1 MIPKRQIKAMNK
13 EATKIRRK
21 SELLASV
28 NKHRAALSKELNI
41 SSERVVVFGKNMALL
56 GGALYV
62 GYTVLDRFLEAKL
75 KTEKKEDKPNK
86 FETLNKLILPFL
98 ALALQQGSTILLKRA
113 RVMLIDYLEEKN
125 KEDV

>member
-1 MIPKRQIKAMNK
+1 MNK

-28 NKHRAALSKELNI
+28 NRHRDALGKELNI
-41 SSERVVVFGKNMALL
+41 SSERIVVFGKNMALL

-86 FETLNKLILPFL
+86 FETLNKMVLPFL
-98 ALALQQGSTILLKRA
+98 ALALQQGSTVLLKRA
-113 RVMLIDYLEEKN
+113 RVMLIDYLEEKH

>member
-1 MIPKRQIKAMNK
+1 MNK

-28 NKHRAALSKELNI
+28 NRHRDALGKELNI
-41 SSERVVVFGKNMALL
+41 SSERIVVFGKNMALL

-75 KTEKKEDKPNK
+75 KTEKKDDKPNK

>member
-1 MIPKRQIKAMNK
+1 MMNK

-41 SSERVVVFGKNMALL
+41 SSDRLVVFGKNMALL
-56 GGALYV
+56 GGALYI

-75 KTEKKEDKPNK
+75 KTEKKIIKPNK
-86 FETLNKLILPFL
+86 FETLNKMILPIL
-98 ALALQQGSTILLKRA
+98 AMALQQGSTILLRRA
-113 RVMLIDYLEEKN
+113 RVMLIDYLEERE

>member
-1 MIPKRQIKAMNK
+1 MNK

-21 SELLASV
+21 GELLASV
-28 NKHRAALSKELNI
+28 NRHRDALSKELNI
-41 SSERVVVFGKNMALL
+41 SSERIVVFGKNMALL
-56 GGALYV
+56 GGALYI

>member
-1 MIPKRQIKAMNK
+1 MNK

-21 SELLASV
+21 SELLASAK
-28 NKHRAALSKELNI
+28 KHQASLSKELNI
-41 SSERVVVFGKNMALL
+41 SSERVVVFGKNMAVL

-86 FETLNKLILPFL
+86 FETLNKMILPFL
-98 ALALQQGSTILLKRA
+98 ALALQQGSTVLLKRA
-113 RVMLIDYLEEKN
+113 RLMLIDYLEEKD

>member
-1 MIPKRQIKAMNK
+1 MMNK

-28 NKHRAALSKELNI
+28 NKHRAALGKELNI
-41 SSERVVVFGKNMALL
+41 SSDRLVVFGKNMALL
-56 GGALYV
+56 GGALYI

-75 KTEKKEDKPNK
+75 KTKEKINEPNK
-86 FETLNKLILPFL
+86 FETLNKMILPIL
-98 ALALQQGSTILLKRA
+98 AMALQQGSTILLKRA
-113 RVMLIDYLEEKN
+113 RVMLIDYLQERE